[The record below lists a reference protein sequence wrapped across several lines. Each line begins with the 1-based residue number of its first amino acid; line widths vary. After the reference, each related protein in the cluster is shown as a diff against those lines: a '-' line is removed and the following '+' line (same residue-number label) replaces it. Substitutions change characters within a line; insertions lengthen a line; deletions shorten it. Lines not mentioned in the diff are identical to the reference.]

1 MNKLLIVIE
10 KLINAFAYLKI
21 IASPTLI
28 GVFIGIIIYSNWT
41 NNTGLSIG
49 ILISLF
55 GLVLGVLFAKWANKN
70 GSAIDFISKVNASED
85 INEAVREDKSK

>member
-1 MNKLLIVIE
+1 M
-10 KLINAFAYLKI
+10 
-21 IASPTLI
+21 
-28 GVFIGIIIYSNWT
+28 
-41 NNTGLSIG
+41 SIG